1 MADLS
6 AKQGDT
12 AITWDDTL
20 TYSNGSPVNLTGA
33 SVNFV
38 MRSLAATTPAV
49 NATASIVTP
58 LAGTVSYSPTA
69 TDTATVGEFMGNWVV
84 TFSGGLV
91 ETFPTVGYLTIAI
104 EANLTAA
111 GTQQLI
117 SVTYAKDV
125 LNMQDVNRAHDEKIL
140 RWVNACRP
148 VIEGIAGP
156 IIQQTFEEWH
166 DGGHHQ
172 IVLRRRPSN
181 TYGTTPIL
189 ILNAVSEYNGP
200 IEWPLQIVSTPDE
213 GVLYSCLLDGLSG
226 IVERRTSGGGVQAFP
241 NMPQSVHVWYTA
253 GQSSVP
259 DNVAEATAELLRQNY
274 QATAQALR
282 ATGQRRG
289 SEEIAQPPM
298 GFFVPGRVRE
308 LLAINRRAPACI

>member
-1 MADLS
+1 MADFS
-6 AKQGDT
+6 AKAGDT
-12 AITWDDTL
+12 AIVWNDTL
-20 TYSNGSPVNLTGA
+20 TYSDNTPVNLTGA
-33 SVNFV
+33 TVNLV
-38 MRSLAATTPAV
+38 VRSLSQANPIINAA
-49 NATASIVTP
+49 ASIVTP
-58 LAGTVSYSPTA
+58 LAGTVSYNPSA

-84 TFSGGLV
+84 TFSGGTV
-91 ETFPTVGYLTIAI
+91 ETFPTVGYLTVAI
-104 EANLTAA
+104 EQNLTAA

-125 LNMQDVNRAHDEKIL
+125 LNMQDVNRVHDEKIL
-140 RWVNACRP
+140 RWINACRP

-189 ILNAVSEYNGP
+189 IVNAISEYNGP

-213 GVLYSCLLDGLSG
+213 GVLYSVLVDGFSG
-226 IVERRTSGGGVQAFP
+226 IIERRTSGGGVQAFP
-241 NMPQSVHVWYTA
+241 DMPQSVHVWYTA
-253 GQSSVP
+253 GQSAVP

-282 ATGQRRG
+282 SGRSRG
-289 SEEIAQPPM
+289 GEEIPQPPM
-298 GFFVPGRVRE
+298 GFYVPGRVRE
-308 LLAINRRAPACI
+308 LLAINRRAPVCM